1 MEKHRMTDARM
12 YRLQAAME
20 EESADLIALI
30 PGPNLSYLSGLSF
43 HLMERPV
50 VALIPRV
57 GLPALVLPDLEAAK
71 LTASR
76 IPFIPFPYGEDET
89 SRSGAFLAMAKRMN
103 VGALK
108 VAVEYRRMRVLEL
121 RLLEKAAPQM
131 TTGEADPLLARVR
144 MIKELAEAQAM
155 REAAHIA
162 ERAFEQTLPAICAGV
177 SELEIAAELTLQT
190 LRSGSDSELPFAPI
204 VASGPN
210 AALPHALPGERRL
223 QAGDLVVIDWGAAH
237 QGYFS
242 DLTRTLA
249 VGEPSDELRLVYETV
264 RRANQAGREASR
276 PGATA
281 GEVDAAARTVIVAA
295 GYGERF
301 IHRTGHGLGLEAHEE
316 PFISEGSDVRLE
328 PGMTFTIEPGI
339 YLAGVGGVRIEDDVL
354 VTAEG
359 AESLT
364 AYPRELKVIAG

>member
-1 MEKHRMTDARM
+1 MADARLQ
-12 YRLQAAME
+12 RLQLEME
-20 EESADLIALI
+20 REATDLVALL
-30 PGPNLSYLSGLSF
+30 PGANLTYLSGLSF

-89 SRSGAFLAMAKRMN
+89 SRSGAFLAMVKRMK

-131 TTGEADPLLARVR
+131 TTGEADPLLARLR
-144 MIKELAEAQAM
+144 MIKGPAESDAM
-155 REAAHIA
+155 REATRIA
-162 ERAFEQTLPAICAGV
+162 ERAFEQTLPAIRPGV

-223 QAGDLVVIDWGAAH
+223 QAGDLVIVDWGAAH
-237 QGYFS
+237 RGYIS
-242 DLTRTLA
+242 DLTRTVA
-249 VGEPSDELRLVYETV
+249 IGTVSDELILVYETV

-281 GEVDAAARTVIVAA
+281 GEGDAAARAVIVAA

-316 PFISEGSDVRLE
+316 PFIREGSDVRLE
-328 PGMTFTIEPGI
+328 PGMTYTVEPGI

-354 VTAEG
+354 ITAGG
-359 AESLT
+359 AESLSV
-364 AYPRELKVIAG
+364 YPRELRVISG

>member
-1 MEKHRMTDARM
+1 MADARLQ
-12 YRLQAAME
+12 RLQAEME
-20 EESADLIALI
+20 KDAVDLVALL
-30 PGPNLSYLSGLSF
+30 PGPNLTYLSGLSF

-50 VALIPRV
+50 VALIPRK

-71 LTASR
+71 VAASR
-76 IPFIPFPYGEDET
+76 IPFIPFPYGEDDT
-89 SRSGAFLAMAKRMN
+89 SRTGAFLAMAKRMN
-103 VGALK
+103 LGAQK

-144 MIKELAEAQAM
+144 MYKEPAEAQAM
-155 REAAHIA
+155 REAVRMA
-162 ERAFEQTLPAICAGV
+162 ERAFEQTLPAIRPGV
-177 SELEIAAELTLQT
+177 SELEIVAELTLQT

-204 VASGPN
+204 VACGPN

-223 QAGDLVVIDWGAAH
+223 QAGDLVIVDWGAAH

-249 VGEPSDELRLVYETV
+249 IGSLTDELRLVYETV
-264 RRANQAGREASR
+264 RRANQAGREACR
-276 PGATA
+276 PGVTA
-281 GEVDAAARTVIVAA
+281 GEVDAAARSVIAAA

-301 IHRTGHGLGLEAHEE
+301 VHRTGHGLGLEVHEE
-316 PFISEGSDVRLE
+316 PFIREGSEVRLE

-354 VTAEG
+354 ITAEG
-359 AESLT
+359 AETLSV
-364 AYPRELKVIAG
+364 YPRDLRVIAG